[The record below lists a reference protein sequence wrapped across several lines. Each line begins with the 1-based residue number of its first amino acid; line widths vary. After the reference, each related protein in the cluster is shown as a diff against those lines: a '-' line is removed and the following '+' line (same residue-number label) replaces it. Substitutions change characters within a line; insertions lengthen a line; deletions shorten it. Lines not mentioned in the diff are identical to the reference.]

1 MIDLNCD
8 AGEGFGI
15 YNFGVDSALFEYVT
29 SVNIACGFHAGDP
42 VTIDKT
48 IEMAIKNG
56 LCIGAHPSFPDL
68 MGFGRR
74 EMNLSFEEIRDYV
87 IYQIGGLYAF
97 VKAKKARMTH
107 VKPHGAMYNM
117 AVKDEKVARGIVE
130 AVYMFDPLL
139 VVVGLPESKLLS
151 IALDYGLKVAREG
164 FADRNYNDDGTLLS
178 RNLPNAIIDD
188 PGEIASR
195 TLSMTKGRVKSVNGR
210 EINIK
215 VETICIH
222 SDSPNAVGIAKR
234 IREEFSKHGIEVKG
248 LGN

>member
-1 MIDLNCD
+1 MDLNCD

-15 YNFGVDSALFEYVT
+15 YNFGVDKALFEYVT

-42 VTIDKT
+42 VTIGKT
-48 IEMAIKNG
+48 VEMAIQKG

-87 IYQIGGLYAF
+87 MYQIGGLYAF
-97 VKAKKARMTH
+97 AKSKKARITH

-117 AVKDEKVARGIVE
+117 AFKDEKIARGIAE
-130 AVYMFDPLL
+130 AIYLFDPSL
-139 VVVGLPESKLLS
+139 VVVSLPESKLLS
-151 IALDYGLKVAREG
+151 IASDYGLKTAREG

-178 RNLPNAIIDD
+178 RKYPNAVIED
-188 PGEIASR
+188 PEEIASR
-195 TLSMTKGRVKSVNGR
+195 TLSMVDGKIRSISGM

-222 SDSPNAVGIAKR
+222 SDSPNAVSIAKR
-234 IREEFSKHGIEVKG
+234 VREEFAKHGIEVMG